1 MKPAE
6 RPKFSPKS
14 VVPSFKPS
22 DGKLDDFFF
31 IHKEDPEDVLQ
42 LILEL
47 VKDRI
52 PNRFGY
58 DPVDDVQ
65 VLTPMHKGTVGA
77 GNLNAQLQDVL
88 NPSEN
93 AVTRWG

>member
-1 MKPAE
+1 M
-6 RPKFSPKS
+6 
-14 VVPSFKPS
+14 
-22 DGKLDDFFF
+22 
-31 IHKEDPEDVLQ
+31 
-42 LILEL
+42 ILEL